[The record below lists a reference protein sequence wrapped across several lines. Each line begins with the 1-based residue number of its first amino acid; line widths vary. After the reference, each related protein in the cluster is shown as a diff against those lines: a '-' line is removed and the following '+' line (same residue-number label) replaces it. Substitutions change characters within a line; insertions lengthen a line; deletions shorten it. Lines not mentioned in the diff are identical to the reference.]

1 MIYLLLK
8 QLAKYFF
15 FFFFNLFIDQITT
28 KSGRASWIESQA
40 RIDFVVF

>member
-15 FFFFNLFIDQITT
+15 FFFNLFIDQITT
-28 KSGRASWIESQA
+28 KSGKASWIES
-40 RIDFVVF
+40 